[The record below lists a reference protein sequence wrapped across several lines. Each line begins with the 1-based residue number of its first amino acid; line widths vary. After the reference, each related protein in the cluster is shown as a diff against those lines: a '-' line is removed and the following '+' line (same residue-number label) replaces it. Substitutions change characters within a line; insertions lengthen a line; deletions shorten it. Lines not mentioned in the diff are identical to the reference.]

1 MTCKGLFTM
10 RILELLPLVSMC
22 DNLVIRESR
31 FPGCLSI
38 FQCLWQMSTM
48 AVNKERKRS
57 KLRGHLHMMGYNHYL
72 GAESVPLV
80 EKLFSDLVH
89 TTESLN
95 ESQRST
101 DKSEKESQN
110 CDVRLTR
117 ENQKLHLELMMVK
130 GEKAHVTKE
139 LKVYITKLD
148 DELALLKSLNKRYVQ
163 KIHSLEKDCKEK
175 ARIIRQLRR
184 KNLNVGVQAE
194 ALHATSLSD
203 EPHAAGLQQEEL
215 TKSKT
220 ELENSQEHIRLL
232 NNQIDELQET
242 NVTLEQKVKG
252 VGHKSSTK
260 VADLTSKNHEL
271 CQEITDIRNLARMM
285 EMEKRQKLKTAEMK
299 LQDLKDVN
307 RKQQEVI
314 KNLEDQLS
322 KKRMTSDLPG
332 EHEQKPRTVD
342 HQDDIH
348 VEASDLEFIK
358 SELEDQLGD
367 LREQDENFKGM
378 VDLLAAEKSRL
389 QDKVQKMMSVEKV
402 LVLEL
407 EGWRT
412 RYGICGRARSPSRLD
427 AFVKSLEEERDHYRQ
442 EAEHYKNVS
451 MSSSSSRS
459 PDRQRSQGIEKIKQ
473 QPEDQSS
480 NPPDEICN
488 LKEALRLVEENL
500 HQVTKEKISLMEELN
515 EMQKAQQ
522 SSNTPPGILKPNEKF
537 MQAAK
542 KIQQLTKEKDGQ
554 IEEIEH
560 ERRNSNTSDEIS
572 NLPSE
577 ENLQQQLQPER
588 HDSTVFAEIV
598 DLKEELSLAE
608 EKTQLLTAEKDS
620 LMEEFQQKQL
630 QCEQHTSEMSNLRE
644 RLKLAEEKIQ
654 QLMGEKHAQMEE
666 LKQMQEQHAAPSAE
680 ITKLKEELR
689 LAKERISQVSTA
701 KNPLMEELKQ
711 QHEKQISNA
720 SAEISKL
727 KEELQRAEEKIQQLT
742 SEKDSLMEE
751 FKQKQLQHEE
761 HDSKIS
767 AEMFTL
773 KEKLKNAEEKI
784 QQEKSEKG
792 IKMEELKKMQIQL
805 DNDSLSTSDEIANL
819 KEQHRLAEEQILLMM
834 DEKQSLMQEL
844 KQQKLQHEQ
853 HISNTCAEIS
863 DLKEKLGVAEEK
875 IQQVTAEK
883 DKQMKEFKQKQLQDE
898 EHNSK
903 QSAELLTL
911 KEKITKT
918 EEKLQ
923 QVKSEKDTQMEELKQ
938 IQLKHDE
945 QHSKTSAEI
954 LTLDEKL
961 RLAEEQIQQV
971 KAEKDSL
978 TEELELQQSADQN
991 SNTSAEVVELKEKL
1005 RVAEEKIQEL
1015 TAVKDSLV
1023 EELKQMQQQN
1033 EQLTSSTSAEISKL
1047 KESLRLAEE
1056 KIQQVTEEKDS
1067 QLEELELQPVDE
1079 SSKHPSDE
1087 VLELKDK
1094 LRWAEEKVQLV
1105 TSEKDSLME
1114 ELKKQQKTSSST
1126 ADEISKL
1133 KEKLRLAEENIQQL
1147 TEEKDSLMEELKK
1160 NNSSITC
1167 DEISNLKEKLR
1178 LAEEN
1183 IQQLTKEKDS
1193 KDVEQKQRDDQSA
1206 NAAAEVV
1213 KLKEKLRRAED
1224 KIQQLT
1230 KEKDSKEVE
1239 KQRDDQSA
1247 NAAAEVVKL
1256 KEKLRRAEDKIQ
1268 QLTKEKDSKEVEQK
1282 QRDDQSANAAAEVVK
1297 LKEKLRRAEDK
1308 IQQLTKEKASKE
1320 VEQKQCDDQSANAN
1334 AEVVKLK
1341 EELKWTED
1349 KIQQVTVEK
1358 DSLIKELKRKASS
1371 NTSEELSNLKE
1382 KLRLAEEKIH
1392 QVTAEKDSLMEELKQ
1407 KTSSNTSEEIS
1418 KLKKK
1423 LGLAEEKIQQQIRGD
1438 PSSNTSAE
1446 ALNMLRDNLKLADE
1460 KIQRVTAEKDSLR
1473 EELKGGQTSPL
1484 PYGHGH
1490 ENRILDLQ
1498 NVIHSLEQE
1507 NLELRSQVFAL
1518 RDRERDVERQMDARS
1533 AALVQNA
1540 EEAARQRKAGS
1551 GLRRQQEQIQ
1561 NALLDLQQMLSVK
1574 NNELHAAHSQME
1586 KLEDIIE
1593 SLSQQL
1599 YQHKQEAEV
1608 LRISFSALCIKKDV
1622 MQEEMAKKTKRLEV
1636 LQEQLGKKLEVELKS
1651 REREL
1656 AAQRILQNHQE
1667 GLLQLKRD
1675 NELIIDEYRRLQDD
1689 LAAMTQE
1696 NQAAHVEMEETL
1708 CERDELKQR
1717 VHSYINT
1724 VSRIENILKMKD
1736 QENLELAERFRMA
1749 RSDMQER
1756 EHRLQ
1761 HVEGLIGSVRLE
1773 LLSSEKE
1780 RQHLREALG
1789 RKEREIQQHLQDFQ
1803 TYKEQAAT
1811 FARGMSQLEEELRVL
1826 QEEKVSLLADLVSVR
1841 ELCVKMDSD
1850 KEIAARQLLH
1860 KSMELERASTR
1871 HEDALTEAALLREHL
1886 ASEKLALR
1894 NTDAMLATSRLEMFQ
1909 AHQAASD
1916 KDAELKALRHRL
1928 TLAENKIVAHAR
1940 EVTNLRGKVTQLQTK
1955 MEVLSSKG
1963 HERGALRD
1971 PPSYDIS
1978 FRPLRAS
1985 SPVDHPAIPRQMA
1998 PDSSIQEEFTL
2009 GPT

>member
-1 MTCKGLFTM
+1 
-10 RILELLPLVSMC
+10 
-22 DNLVIRESR
+22 
-31 FPGCLSI
+31 
-38 FQCLWQMSTM
+38 MSTM

-110 CDVRLTR
+110 SDVRLTR

-130 GEKAHVTKE
+130 GEKAHVSKE

-184 KNLNVGVQAE
+184 KNLNVEAQAE
-194 ALHATSLSD
+194 ALHVTSPSD

-215 TKSKT
+215 TKLKT
-220 ELENSQEHIRLL
+220 ELENSQEHIQLL

-260 VADLTSKNHEL
+260 VNDLTSKNHEL

-322 KKRMTSDLPG
+322 KKRTTSDLPG

-358 SELEDQLGD
+358 SELADQLGD
-367 LREQDENFKGM
+367 LREQNENFKGM

-389 QDKVQKMMSVEKV
+389 QEKVQKMMSVEKV

-451 MSSSSSRS
+451 VSSSSSRS

-515 EMQKAQQ
+515 EMQKAHQ

-537 MQAAK
+537 IQAAK
-542 KIQQLTKEKDGQ
+542 KTQQLTKEKDRQ

-572 NLPSE
+572 NLPPE
-577 ENLQQQLQPER
+577 ENLQQQLQPEQ
-588 HDSTVFAEIV
+588 HDSTVFAEILG
-598 DLKEELSLAE
+598 LKEELSLAE

-630 QCEQHTSEMSNLRE
+630 QCEQHTSEMSNVRE

-701 KNPLMEELKQ
+701 KNLLMEELKQ

-751 FKQKQLQHEE
+751 FKKQLQHEE

-819 KEQHRLAEEQILLMM
+819 KEQHRLAVEQIHLMM

-863 DLKEKLGVAEEK
+863 DLKEKLRVAEEK

-911 KEKITKT
+911 KEKITKA
-918 EEKLQ
+918 EEKLH
-923 QVKSEKDTQMEELKQ
+923 QVKSEKDTQREEFKQ

-961 RLAEEQIQQV
+961 RLAEEKIQQV

-1015 TAVKDSLV
+1015 TAEKDSLV
-1023 EELKQMQQQN
+1023 EELEEMQQQN
-1033 EQLTSSTSAEISKL
+1033 EQLTSNTSAEIAKL

-1079 SSKHPSDE
+1079 SSKHTSDE

-1105 TSEKDSLME
+1105 TSEKDSVME

-1167 DEISNLKEKLR
+1167 DEISNLKEKLT

-1193 KDVEQKQRDDQSA
+1193 KAVEKQRDDQSA
-1206 NAAAEVV
+1206 NVAAEVV

-1224 KIQQLT
+1224 NIHQLT
-1230 KEKDSKEVE
+1230 KEKHSKDVE
-1239 KQRDDQSA
+1239 QKQRNDQST

-1256 KEKLRRAEDKIQ
+1256 KEK
-1268 QLTKEKDSKEVEQK
+1268 V
-1282 QRDDQSANAAAEVVK
+1282 
-1297 LKEKLRRAEDK
+1297 RRAEDK
-1308 IQQLTKEKASKE
+1308 IQQLTKEKALKE
-1320 VEQKQCDDQSANAN
+1320 VEQMQCDDQSANAN

-1341 EELKWTED
+1341 EDLKWTED

-1358 DSLIKELKRKASS
+1358 DSLIKELKRKASL

-1418 KLKKK
+1418 NLKKK
-1423 LGLAEEKIQQQIRGD
+1423 LGLAEEKIQQVTAEKDSHKELLKQICGD

-1473 EELKGGQTSPL
+1473 EELK
-1484 PYGHGH
+1484 
-1490 ENRILDLQ
+1490 
-1498 NVIHSLEQE
+1498 LEQE

-1540 EEAARQRKAGS
+1540 EEAARQSKVGS

-1622 MQEEMAKKTKRLEV
+1622 MQEEMAKKTKRLGV

-1789 RKEREIQQHLQDFQ
+1789 HKEREIQQHLQDFQ

-1811 FARGMSQLEEELRVL
+1811 FARGMSRLEEELRVL
-1826 QEEKVSLLADLVSVR
+1826 QEEKVSLLADLISVR

-1963 HERGALRD
+1963 HEREALRD

-1998 PDSSIQEEFTL
+1998 PDSSIQEEEFTL

>member
-1 MTCKGLFTM
+1 
-10 RILELLPLVSMC
+10 
-22 DNLVIRESR
+22 
-31 FPGCLSI
+31 
-38 FQCLWQMSTM
+38 MSTM

-110 CDVRLTR
+110 SDVRLTR

-130 GEKAHVTKE
+130 GEKAHVSKE

-184 KNLNVGVQAE
+184 KNLNVEAQAE
-194 ALHATSLSD
+194 ALHVTSPSD

-215 TKSKT
+215 TKLKT
-220 ELENSQEHIRLL
+220 ELENSQEHIQLL

-260 VADLTSKNHEL
+260 VNDLTSKNHEL

-322 KKRMTSDLPG
+322 KKRTTSDLPG

-358 SELEDQLGD
+358 SELADQLGD
-367 LREQDENFKGM
+367 LREQNENFKGM

-389 QDKVQKMMSVEKV
+389 QEKVQKMMSVEKV

-451 MSSSSSRS
+451 VSSSSSRS

-515 EMQKAQQ
+515 EMQKAHQ

-537 MQAAK
+537 IQAAK
-542 KIQQLTKEKDGQ
+542 KTQQLTKEKDRQ

-572 NLPSE
+572 NLPPE
-577 ENLQQQLQPER
+577 ENLQQQLQPEQ
-588 HDSTVFAEIV
+588 HDSTVFAEILG
-598 DLKEELSLAE
+598 LKEELSLAE

-630 QCEQHTSEMSNLRE
+630 QCEQHTSEMSNVRE

-701 KNPLMEELKQ
+701 KNLLMEELKQ

-751 FKQKQLQHEE
+751 FKKQLQHEE

-819 KEQHRLAEEQILLMM
+819 KEQHRLAVEQIHLMM

-863 DLKEKLGVAEEK
+863 DLKEKLRVAEEK

-911 KEKITKT
+911 KEKITKA
-918 EEKLQ
+918 EEKLH
-923 QVKSEKDTQMEELKQ
+923 QVKSEKDTQREEFKQ

-961 RLAEEQIQQV
+961 RLAEEKIQQV

-1015 TAVKDSLV
+1015 TAEKDSLV
-1023 EELKQMQQQN
+1023 EELEEMQQQN
-1033 EQLTSSTSAEISKL
+1033 EQLTSNTSAEIAKL

-1079 SSKHPSDE
+1079 SSKHTSDE

-1105 TSEKDSLME
+1105 TSEKDSVME

-1167 DEISNLKEKLR
+1167 DEISNLKEKLT

-1193 KDVEQKQRDDQSA
+1193 KAVEQKQRDDQSA
-1206 NAAAEVV
+1206 NVAAEVV

-1224 KIQQLT
+1224 NIHQLT
-1230 KEKDSKEVE
+1230 KEKHSKDVE
-1239 KQRDDQSA
+1239 QKQRNDQST

-1256 KEKLRRAEDKIQ
+1256 KEK
-1268 QLTKEKDSKEVEQK
+1268 V
-1282 QRDDQSANAAAEVVK
+1282 
-1297 LKEKLRRAEDK
+1297 RRAEDK
-1308 IQQLTKEKASKE
+1308 IQQLTKEKALKE
-1320 VEQKQCDDQSANAN
+1320 VEQMQCDDQSANAN

-1341 EELKWTED
+1341 EDLKWTED

-1358 DSLIKELKRKASS
+1358 DSLIKELK
-1371 NTSEELSNLKE
+1371 
-1382 KLRLAEEKIH
+1382 
-1392 QVTAEKDSLMEELKQ
+1392 
-1407 KTSSNTSEEIS
+1407 
-1418 KLKKK
+1418 
-1423 LGLAEEKIQQQIRGD
+1423 
-1438 PSSNTSAE
+1438 
-1446 ALNMLRDNLKLADE
+1446 
-1460 KIQRVTAEKDSLR
+1460 
-1473 EELKGGQTSPL
+1473 
-1484 PYGHGH
+1484 
-1490 ENRILDLQ
+1490 
-1498 NVIHSLEQE
+1498 LEQE

-1540 EEAARQRKAGS
+1540 EEAARQSKVGS

-1622 MQEEMAKKTKRLEV
+1622 MQEEMAKKTKRLGV

-1789 RKEREIQQHLQDFQ
+1789 HKEREIQQHLQDFQ

-1811 FARGMSQLEEELRVL
+1811 FARGMSRLEEELRVL
-1826 QEEKVSLLADLVSVR
+1826 QEEKVSLLADLISVR

-1963 HERGALRD
+1963 HEREALRD

-1998 PDSSIQEEFTL
+1998 PDSSIQEEEFTL